1 MKILNYFY
9 CILALLCIVSVDSA
23 VAQIPRTISYQGM
36 LLDQSGPIPDG
47 NHPITI
53 KIYTTSGNELYS
65 ETQSVAVVKGQFS
78 VLIGSA
84 TPIPPSVKF
93 DAPYLLGIA
102 VEGGAE
108 LVPRTPFTSAPYAL
122 HATVADQANSLAS
135 SATGIVTSV
144 NELSGPI
151 SIQGSG
157 GTTVT
162 KAGNTVT
169 VSSNSSN
176 GNAQLTLP
184 YLQILPHPA
193 TLFSLNNT
201 GLGGVASFKIINDT
215 NTAVAL
221 YAESNGKGGAA
232 YFFKPKAGPDAALTV
247 QGGFLTSSPTLLVR
261 NDGSGSATTIANNN
275 PSSYSDAMI
284 VTNIGQGRT
293 ITATSSSLAG
303 TTTSILGQANS
314 VSVGV
319 NAGAG
324 VSGVVGMITSKT
336 PGDFSAG
343 VRGINNSQNT
353 LGSGV
358 IGYQAGSGS
367 GVYGETPKGV
377 GVYGRSNDSAGVR
390 GESVLG
396 SGVEA
401 SYIGAGTGT
410 ALTINNG
417 AIKLSGATKAAFI
430 HRITAS
436 NIVTVTINSSVV
448 ATEISNPLCD
458 GDPNCFV
465 FITHVLNPSGTTQI
479 QGATAVFY
487 STVRGKWVIFNQNN
501 SSIAP
506 SVGAQFNVLVIKQ

>member
-1 MKILNYFY
+1 MKILNYFF
-9 CILALLCIVSVDSA
+9 CILVVICIISVDSA
-23 VAQIPRTISYQGM
+23 FAQVPRTISYQGM
-36 LLDQSGPIPDG
+36 LLDQNGPISDG

-53 KIYTTSGNELYS
+53 KIYSTSGNELYS
-65 ETQSVAVVKGQFS
+65 ETQSVAVAKGQFS
-78 VLIGSA
+78 VLIGSV
-84 TPIPPSVKF
+84 TPIPSSVKF

-102 VEGGAE
+102 IEGGAE
-108 LVPRTPFTSAPYAL
+108 LVPRTPFTSAPYAF
-122 HATVADQANSLAS
+122 HASVADQANSLAS
-135 SATGIVTSV
+135 NVTGIVTSV
-144 NELSGPI
+144 NELSGAI
-151 SIQGSG
+151 SIQGTG

-162 KAGNTVT
+162 KAGNNITI
-169 VSSNSSN
+169 SSNTSN
-176 GNAQLTLP
+176 GNASLTLP

-221 YAESNGKGGAA
+221 YAESNGKGGAG
-232 YFFKPKAGPDAALTV
+232 YFFKPKAGPGAALTA
-247 QGGFLTSSPTLLVR
+247 QGGPTTDSTTLFVR
-261 NDGSGSATTIANNN
+261 NDGSGSAVTINNNN
-275 PSSYSDAMI
+275 PTSYSDA
-284 VTNIGQGRT
+284 VTILNTGHGN
-293 ITATSSSLAG
+293 ALSVNSSMAAG
-303 TTTSILGQANS
+303 TTTSILAKASS
-314 VSVGV
+314 VSVGI

-324 VSGVVGMITSKT
+324 VTGVVGIITPT
-336 PGDFSAG
+336 AAGDFSAG
-343 VRGINNSQNT
+343 VRGVNNSQNT

-377 GVYGRSNDSAGVR
+377 GVYGHSNDSAGVR

-417 AIKLSGATKAAFI
+417 AIKVSGATKAAFI
-430 HRITAS
+430 HRISAA
-436 NIVTVTINSSVV
+436 NIVTVTINSTVV

-458 GDPNCFV
+458 GDPNCFM

-479 QGATAVFY
+479 QGATALFY
-487 STVRGKWVIFNQNN
+487 STVRGKWLIFNQNN